1 MKSSTVPPL
10 QSGQCVNSGTPVLGD
25 RTPYAPTRSADPS
38 TDMTS
43 ETCVAVLGTASGT
56 GRIDEY
62 GTAYEMV
69 PRDGKQPANVVQSVV
84 EPNGIVL
91 HVLPR
96 AQSRVST
103 QRSMQRPSSQLP
115 LRQSAPVEQL
125 ADVVRRVH
133 AGQRVVDPALA
144 VAAWDEQDP
153 LTDRER
159 EVLRLAA
166 RGHPNGDIAAQL
178 HLAEGTVR
186 NYLST
191 AMTKVGARNRAEA
204 AHLAQERGWL

>member
-1 MKSSTVPPL
+1 MTAVRVVLAEDQAMVRGAFAALLALEPDIDVVATAVDGPSALAAVREHDPDVLLTDVEMPGATGLDVAADL
-10 QSGQCVNSGTPVLGD
+10 Q
-25 RTPYAPTRSADPS
+25 RTRSRTRVVVVTTFARS
-38 TDMTS
+38 GYLRRALGS
-43 ETCVAVLGTASGT
+43 GVAGYVLK
-56 GRIDEY
+56 D
-62 GTAYEMV
+62 
-69 PRDGKQPANVVQSVV
+69 
-84 EPNGIVL
+84 
-91 HVLPR
+91 
-96 AQSRVST
+96 
-103 QRSMQRPSSQLP
+103 
-115 LRQSAPVEQL
+115 APVEQL

-166 RGHPNGDIAAQL
+166 RGHPNGDIAARL